1 MKIRNVKGSS
11 KVSGRPPQPYSS
23 WLNYW
28 EIKANFSLDRNQL
41 YNCPACGKAFY
52 PKDFDGCH
60 VQKASFFDWTWFIV
74 PLCSSCNHS
83 TEIMEID
90 NDVCMVSSPSNLFE
104 VYFPINYRL
113 AVIGGEEGLD
123 LGFGIEGLAT

>member
-1 MKIRNVKGSS
+1 MCASKMACFCSIILNNVLRKRDMKIRNVKGSS

-90 NDVCMVSSPSNLFE
+90 NDVCMVPSPSNN
-104 VYFPINYRL
+104 I
-113 AVIGGEEGLD
+113 D
-123 LGFGIEGLAT
+123 

>member
-1 MKIRNVKGSS
+1 MIFVKKVLVKVIENMKIRNVKGSS
-11 KVSGRPPQPYSS
+11 KVSERPPYPYSS

-28 EIKANFSLDRNQL
+28 EMNANFSLDRNQL

-60 VQKASFFDWTWFIV
+60 VQKANSFFDWIWYIV

-83 TEIMEID
+83 TEIMEIG
-90 NDVCMVSSPSNLFE
+90 NVKMVPSPSRN
-104 VYFPINYRL
+104 I
-113 AVIGGEEGLD
+113 D
-123 LGFGIEGLAT
+123 